1 MTTRIIYCLF
11 ILLHFVSWSQNE
23 IDVKISGTIFNS
35 KVDTFKLSQF
45 FGSYF
50 KDYANIPADKNGNFN
65 FSGKLP
71 NEDFYFLRVGNNNV
85 NLIVRDKCD
94 MKIYGDGSKIRE
106 FCNII
111 GSDESKAF
119 HDFALIADNWRM
131 KSDSAMTAL
140 RQDPSREKAINEY
153 MQGQFMTYQQE
164 LQNFVSMN
172 SNSPALILALN
183 NIDIEQNFKDYEN
196 IMLQVYNSFSKS
208 PTVQNYYQNY
218 LAAKKKIEDGML
230 LAIGK
235 LAPDF
240 EEIGTDRKTKIKLS
254 DLKGKVVLIDF
265 WASWCGPCRKEN
277 PNVVRTY
284 EKYKEDGFTVMSVS
298 LDTDKDKW
306 IAAINKDNLSW
317 PNHVSDLAGWN
328 SQVGKKY
335 GVSSVPFT
343 VLIDQEG
350 KIIKTNLRGEALE
363 IELKRIYG
371 H

>member
-50 KDYANIPADKNGNFN
+50 KDYANIPTDKNGNFN

-172 SNSPALILALN
+172 SNSPALILTLN

-208 PTVQNYYQNY
+208 PTVQNY
-218 LAAKKKIEDGML
+218 
-230 LAIGK
+230 
-235 LAPDF
+235 
-240 EEIGTDRKTKIKLS
+240 
-254 DLKGKVVLIDF
+254 
-265 WASWCGPCRKEN
+265 
-277 PNVVRTY
+277 
-284 EKYKEDGFTVMSVS
+284 
-298 LDTDKDKW
+298 
-306 IAAINKDNLSW
+306 
-317 PNHVSDLAGWN
+317 
-328 SQVGKKY
+328 
-335 GVSSVPFT
+335 
-343 VLIDQEG
+343 
-350 KIIKTNLRGEALE
+350 
-363 IELKRIYG
+363 
-371 H
+371 